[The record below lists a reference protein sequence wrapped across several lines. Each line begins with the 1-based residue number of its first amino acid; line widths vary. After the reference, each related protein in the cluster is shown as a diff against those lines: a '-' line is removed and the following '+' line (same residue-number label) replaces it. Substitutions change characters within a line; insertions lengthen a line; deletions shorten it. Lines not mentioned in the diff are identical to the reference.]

1 MLKKLIF
8 SITLGLL
15 ISSCGTNPYKESNKV
30 YEQQLK
36 ILQQKLAEKEAIALK
51 KVETT
56 TTSHDTLYT
65 KQIKRLLTHNQSP
78 INLLLQPHITIKII
92 YSTKHKTS
100 RDQSQDYSK

>member
-1 MLKKLIF
+1 MFKQLLLTIG
-8 SITLGLL
+8 LGLL

-36 ILQQKLAEKEAIALK
+36 VLQQKLAEKEAIALK

-65 KQIKRLLTHNQSP
+65 KQINTLKDSISKFNPSKSILP
-78 INLLLQPHITIKII
+78 
-92 YSTKHKTS
+92 TS
-100 RDQSQDYSK
+100 SFARCLDKMEA

>member
-1 MLKKLIF
+1 MFKQLLLTIG
-8 SITLGLL
+8 LGLL

-36 ILQQKLAEKEAIALK
+36 VLQQKLAEKEAIALK

-65 KQIKRLLTHNQSP
+65 KQINTLKDSISKLFLLEIVTVSF
-78 INLLLQPHITIKII
+78 L
-92 YSTKHKTS
+92 
-100 RDQSQDYSK
+100 